1 MNGEEVVT
9 EASAPN
15 AVDEQASERVQ
26 TGRVVPQ
33 KLLKIS
39 SMLNRSPIP
48 PLTYYVTNGFDV
60 TKPGIASI

>member
-9 EASAPN
+9 EASVPN
-15 AVDEQASERVQ
+15 AVDVQESERVQ

-39 SMLNRSPIP
+39 SMLNRSPVP
-48 PLTYYVTNGFDV
+48 PLTYYVTNG
-60 TKPGIASI
+60 PEIAFI